1 MLSLALVVVR
11 LMEGRIVR
19 GDKDVGVLEDG
30 AKLASHKRRLR
41 VGAHLID

>member
-1 MLSLALVVVR
+1 MALVVVR

-19 GDKDVGVLEDG
+19 GDR